1 MKYTCL
7 EFLIKL
13 QKNKSYSTA
22 IKYIICNAKG
32 NVRETLLGER
42 HFVLLLLF
50 NDRLDSLGNFLTSE
64 SGTGFLVSKC

>member
-1 MKYTCL
+1 MTK
-7 EFLIKL
+7 IIINNIINR
-13 QKNKSYSTA
+13 KNIRRYSEA
-22 IKYIICNAKG
+22 KELGKG

>member
-1 MKYTCL
+1 MKKQTY
-7 EFLIKL
+7 
-13 QKNKSYSTA
+13 
-22 IKYIICNAKG
+22 KG

>member
-1 MKYTCL
+1 MLGYCTYL
-7 EFLIKL
+7 IVEFCM
-13 QKNKSYSTA
+13 S
-22 IKYIICNAKG
+22 CKG
-32 NVRETLLGER
+32 NIRVTLCVAR